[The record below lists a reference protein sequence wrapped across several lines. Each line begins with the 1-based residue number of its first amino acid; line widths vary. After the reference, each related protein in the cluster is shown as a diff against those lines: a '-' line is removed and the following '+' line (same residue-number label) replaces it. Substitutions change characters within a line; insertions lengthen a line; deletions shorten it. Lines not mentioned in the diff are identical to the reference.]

1 VESRNGSGEP
11 PGACDAREINK
22 QEIRPQQE
30 PQGDSAIGIDKNE
43 GKAGV
48 AQTLM
53 P

>member
-1 VESRNGSGEP
+1 VQSRNGSGEP

-30 PQGDSAIGIDKNE
+30 PHGDSAIRIDENE
-43 GKAGV
+43 GKACV
-48 AQTLM
+48 AQTLT